1 MSYYQP
7 QPTKNRTALWVG
19 LAVLL
24 LVLAVGAYLLGRN
37 HGGATPSGG
46 PAASTAPV
54 ISWSIVGSNPVPGS
68 SIHGPRN
75 TVNGRATGFTHDS
88 LGAAL
93 AAVNISFRLDSEVGP
108 QVYEATAREQC
119 FGDVDTTLE
128 QIRNSTTAAAQGS
141 TTPSEDWYKITSG
154 DPAGDLVLI
163 SIAVKTPQSLAS
175 GGYAKFDRTMRWVDN
190 DWRMQVPPLRPL
202 IIPSVSGYTLLG
214 RPNV

>member
-7 QPTKNRTALWVG
+7 EPTKSRTALWVG

-37 HGGATPSGG
+37 NGDATTSGG
-46 PAASTAPV
+46 PAVPRAPA
-54 ISWSIVGSNPVPGS
+54 ISWSIVGSNPVPRS
-68 SIHGPRN
+68 FTHGPRN
-75 TVNGRATGFTHDS
+75 TVDSRATGFTHDS

-128 QIRNSTTAAAQGS
+128 QIRNSTTAAAEGS

-163 SIAVKTPQSLAS
+163 SIAVKTPQSVAS
-175 GGYAKFDRTMRWVDN
+175 GGYANFDRTMRWVDN

-202 IIPSVSGYTLLG
+202 IIPSVRGYTLLG